1 MAAIHRK
8 NSTEKGD
15 INRYDRGCYAFDHE
29 HHCVPEPLC
38 YGPQHHS
45 QFCHLEQREIE
56 QDQHPNPTTSSVI
69 LERNEMK
76 TCENS
81 LSMQV
86 SPPAIGPNDQD
97 TWRQVVYTKERE
109 LQQIREYHVQ
119 ELQRKLMQ
127 EKSEKKE
134 LGNLLEKL
142 RNDFKYNLRLIDG
155 RDAELDRYE
164 SMLDHIKAC
173 LKDKER
179 EASELSKHV
188 EDLLNR
194 ESDIEERQA
203 TTIIHWQAKCKDLR
217 DGMDRLKWSKEE
229 SIREARKE
237 ASKAKAQ
244 LSKHTLEAE
253 DALEVSRRELTVSFE
268 EVIGQRE
275 QESKSR
281 ESILQSEIDRKREQV
296 ADEERKVLMLNAEIL
311 ALRNETSSLQRD
323 LSTSQREVRAEM
335 RKFVDLQQASGEE
348 MSKLQEERDRL
359 VKEVTIAH
367 DIGERRVCEVIDLLR
382 VAERALEA
390 KKEHFESAL
399 LKQQRSLAEREGALQ
414 IEIDTLREVVRK
426 HQVSEAKHR
435 AELKQAQ
442 DQLCTLEDDIAS
454 ERVAGSISKTE
465 SQAAHEKLKSAELEL
480 SSNKTLLDDARVKVK
495 KLEADA
501 RHLQNELN
509 STWHES
515 SANKLTLEGSLREA
529 RDRVDEVEKR
539 FREAEEDF
547 KSRTLANDNEKER
560 LSRRIL
566 YLEQCLHGAR
576 DSDFSALNEGM
587 AGSPLF
593 SDDMGPAFPLQK
605 PTGKD
610 LAPIAIPGVELSK
623 LKEENTR
630 LKQVISEMRCDV
642 EELSRD
648 EIKTRE
654 KNDRRVNEL
663 ENMCKEQR
671 LQLSAVKFERD
682 KLMELSNSLRADL
695 SRVAGS
701 AVTEEDTRKTVD
713 AAVES
718 ARRELHGKYKTKLS
732 KIEVAFRAVSED
744 NARLH
749 DYIRKSRGAMSSMD
763 TLEYNAVSGSSIS
776 VVSSS
781 TIAAIGVESL
791 MIVPTLSY

>member
-15 INRYDRGCYAFDHE
+15 INRYDRSCYAFDHE
-29 HHCVPEPLC
+29 HHCVPESLC

-45 QFCHLEQREIE
+45 QFCHLEQREIG

-164 SMLDHIKAC
+164 SMLEHIKAC

-237 ASKAKAQ
+237 ASKEKAQ

-253 DALEVSRRELTVSFE
+253 DALEVSRRELTASFE
-268 EVIGQRE
+268 EVIVQRE

-311 ALRNETSSLQRD
+311 ALCNETSSLQRD

-367 DIGERRVCEVIDLLR
+367 DVGEIRVGEVIDLLR

-399 LKQQRSLAEREGALQ
+399 LK
-414 IEIDTLREVVRK
+414 
-426 HQVSEAKHR
+426 
-435 AELKQAQ
+435 
-442 DQLCTLEDDIAS
+442 
-454 ERVAGSISKTE
+454 
-465 SQAAHEKLKSAELEL
+465 
-480 SSNKTLLDDARVKVK
+480 
-495 KLEADA
+495 
-501 RHLQNELN
+501 
-509 STWHES
+509 
-515 SANKLTLEGSLREA
+515 
-529 RDRVDEVEKR
+529 
-539 FREAEEDF
+539 
-547 KSRTLANDNEKER
+547 
-560 LSRRIL
+560 
-566 YLEQCLHGAR
+566 
-576 DSDFSALNEGM
+576 
-587 AGSPLF
+587 
-593 SDDMGPAFPLQK
+593 
-605 PTGKD
+605 
-610 LAPIAIPGVELSK
+610 
-623 LKEENTR
+623 
-630 LKQVISEMRCDV
+630 
-642 EELSRD
+642 
-648 EIKTRE
+648 
-654 KNDRRVNEL
+654 
-663 ENMCKEQR
+663 
-671 LQLSAVKFERD
+671 
-682 KLMELSNSLRADL
+682 
-695 SRVAGS
+695 
-701 AVTEEDTRKTVD
+701 
-713 AAVES
+713 
-718 ARRELHGKYKTKLS
+718 
-732 KIEVAFRAVSED
+732 
-744 NARLH
+744 
-749 DYIRKSRGAMSSMD
+749 
-763 TLEYNAVSGSSIS
+763 
-776 VVSSS
+776 
-781 TIAAIGVESL
+781 
-791 MIVPTLSY
+791 